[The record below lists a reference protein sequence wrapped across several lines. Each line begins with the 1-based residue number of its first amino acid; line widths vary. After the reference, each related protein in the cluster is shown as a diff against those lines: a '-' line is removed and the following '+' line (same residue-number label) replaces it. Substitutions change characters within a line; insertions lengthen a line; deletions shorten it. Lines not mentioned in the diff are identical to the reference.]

1 MAGPVGRI
9 ICLLQYCT
17 AMRLCGSGWN
27 QTKSSSDD
35 RRVRRKAEFTATS
48 LAKRSWPLRHSTT
61 HGKRPWTRGRV
72 LPEETRSSGSSG
84 ARRLAQMGRGTRAGF
99 ALDGLWASAKSR
111 QLGRRRP
118 CAGRLCVRF
127 SAEDE
132 GCIGSTEA
140 ERIGHRVLG
149 GHCKGLITYDFE
161 TARVIDLAQVRR
173 WWSDLVSQRENR

>member
-1 MAGPVGRI
+1 MESGLGRAVEY
-9 ICLLQYCT
+9 CLKKRGQALHP
-17 AMRLCGSGWN
+17 ALDASLKWAV
-27 QTKSSSDD
+27 
-35 RRVRRKAEFTATS
+35 VREPA
-48 LAKRSWPLRHSTT
+48 
-61 HGKRPWTRGRV
+61 
-72 LPEETRSSGSSG
+72 
-84 ARRLAQMGRGTRAGF
+84 F